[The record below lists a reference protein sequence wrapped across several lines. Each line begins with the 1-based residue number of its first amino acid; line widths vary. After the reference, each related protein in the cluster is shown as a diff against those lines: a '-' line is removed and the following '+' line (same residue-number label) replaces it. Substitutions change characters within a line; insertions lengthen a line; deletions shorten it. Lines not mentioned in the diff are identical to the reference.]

1 MEVIDESHSRLQTW
15 KRSYIPVSVA
25 GPDMHGLLALH
36 YELMVSAM
44 SPSHLARL
52 AFLLSP

>member
-1 MEVIDESHSRLQTW
+1 MEVTDESHSRLQTW

-25 GPDMHGLLALH
+25 CPDMHGLLALH
-36 YELMVSAM
+36 YELMVSV